1 MAWSPEW
8 SVSPHSRH
16 HLFTHPA
23 PLLNLLSLCPS
34 WDFCPSLSLNILCS
48 AFRLIKTATLLSF
61 RSKPKCHLL
70 FIESFFVQLR
80 LSLSSWPKGD
90 FPQLIFITYPVL
102 ISPVALNT
110 TCTDLIH
117 SLALYLLSFVQK
129 HKLWEDMNLPILLP
143 LVFSGT
149 VPGREQTLS
158 KYFENKLMIIYNLL
172 MHCRCQNTMLN
183 MLFF

>member
-16 HLFTHPA
+16 HLFTQPA

-80 LSLSSWPKGD
+80 LSLSGWPKGD
-90 FPQLIFITYPVL
+90 FPQLIFITHPVL
-102 ISPVALNT
+102 ISPEALTT
-110 TCTDLIH
+110 TCSDLIH

-129 HKLWEDMNLPILLP
+129 HKLWEDMNLPHLITPCTLWNSAWQRADTKQ
-143 LVFSGT
+143 VFW
-149 VPGREQTLS
+149 E
-158 KYFENKLMIIYNLL
+158 
-172 MHCRCQNTMLN
+172 
-183 MLFF
+183 